1 MSVER
6 QVKNQIIET
15 WKDKQVANWV
25 IDSLPLLEIGLTQ
38 QECPVYTLSLE
49 EGLKQKNTA
58 KPIQRFKETLK
69 LVMSGGFEG
78 TVGHLK
84 AVDNLHEIRA
94 LTTNGDCLLV
104 LMLEPD
110 SYICNV
116 KDRDSLI
123 NLHQRE
129 VLWSTSGLIDA
140 VILIPDSSLI
150 ENKGEYFS
158 RMSERIGQ
166 TRWCTSIENPA
177 WREIITRDDMSG
189 ALDIV
194 RANNDELYV
203 HTSLLAYSKNVDSDE
218 MKQRIY
224 DDILSRIEKMES
236 PDLLKLIPLEVLA
249 ENIFDRVSRGL

>member
-6 QVKNQIIET
+6 QVKNQIIKT

-25 IDSLPLLEIGLTQ
+25 IDSLPLLEVGLAQ
-38 QECPVYTLSLE
+38 QECPIYTFSLE
-49 EGLKQKNTA
+49 DGLKQTNIA
-58 KPIQRFKETLK
+58 KPIQRFKETPK

-78 TVGHLK
+78 TIGHLR

-94 LTTNGDCLLV
+94 LTTKGDCLLV

-110 SYICNV
+110 SYIRNV
-116 KDRDSLI
+116 KERDPLI
-123 NLHQRE
+123 NLPQRE
-129 VLWSTSGLIDA
+129 ILWSTSGLINA

-150 ENKGEYFS
+150 ENKGVYFS
-158 RMSERIGQ
+158 RLSERIGQ

-189 ALDIV
+189 ALDII

-203 HTSLLAYSKNVDSDE
+203 HTSLLASSKNVRPDE

-236 PDLLKLIPLEVLA
+236 PDLLKLISLEVLA
-249 ENIFDRVSRGL
+249 ENIFGRVSKGL